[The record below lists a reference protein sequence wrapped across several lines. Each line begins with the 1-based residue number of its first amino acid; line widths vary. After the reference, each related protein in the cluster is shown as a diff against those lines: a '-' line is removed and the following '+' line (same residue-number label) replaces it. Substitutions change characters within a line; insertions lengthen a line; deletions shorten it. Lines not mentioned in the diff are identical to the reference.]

1 MQKGQLFFL
10 GRIVSTKGIKGELK
24 ASLDVD
30 NPADYCG
37 LDAVFVEK
45 KKELVPFV
53 VSRISIEQ
61 KKATLKLEGIDSIE
75 AAQSLVKCL
84 LFLPLDLLPRLRG
97 KQFYFHEVTG
107 YEVYDKN
114 HGLVGTIT
122 EVLDLPQ
129 NALFQIDHSGK
140 EILIP
145 ATDDII
151 IKVDRKKKRID
162 IEAPE
167 GLIDLYLG

>member
-30 NPADYCG
+30 NPADYSG

-84 LFLPLDLLPRLRG
+84 LFLPLDFQLADLIGHCLSRPG
-97 KQFYFHEVTG
+97 NVAIDF
-107 YEVYDKN
+107 
-114 HGLVGTIT
+114 VG
-122 EVLDLPQ
+122 
-129 NALFQIDHSGK
+129 N
-140 EILIP
+140 
-145 ATDDII
+145 
-151 IKVDRKKKRID
+151 
-162 IEAPE
+162 IEQ
-167 GLIDLYLG
+167 